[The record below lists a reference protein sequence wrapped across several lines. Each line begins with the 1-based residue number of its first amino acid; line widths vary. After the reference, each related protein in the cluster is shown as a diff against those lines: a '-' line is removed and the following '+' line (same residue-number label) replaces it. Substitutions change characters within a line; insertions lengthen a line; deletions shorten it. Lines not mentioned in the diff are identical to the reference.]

1 MRNLC
6 VQFSYILI
14 IFYAERIEDLESA
27 RKRTEGIFLYILSQ
41 DILDYQFA
49 QLLDIY
55 KYLGV
60 KMMFI
65 QNYGK
70 F

>member
-6 VQFSYILI
+6 FQFSYILI

-27 RKRTEGIFLYILSQ
+27 RKRTEGIFVYILSQ

>member
-1 MRNLC
+1 MLNLC

-27 RKRTEGIFLYILSQ
+27 RKRTEGIFVYILSQ

-55 KYLGV
+55 KYPRV